1 MSVNTI
7 IIMNNKSI
15 ESILKRNKIIN
26 SLSSFMDELQSNNN
40 IIIDQYAALGAV
52 QNVKE
57 KKLKSQRTRVCTL
70 VVNLYLYNWL

>member
-26 SLSSFMDELQSNNN
+26 SLASFMDELQPNNN